1 VFADISLNLS
11 IALRDRN
18 AKSRAKLVIEKPFG
32 HDRKS
37 SDELT
42 WILTD
47 GFIEEQIFRID
58 HYLGK
63 EMVQN
68 LLVLRFANQF
78 FEPLWNSKYIE
89 KVELLWMEDLGVYG
103 RGKYFDKYGIIRDVI
118 QNHLLQILALIGM
131 EEPAS
136 LTADAIRDRKVELLK
151 KVKAI
156 IPGGVQTGQYTG
168 AVYKGVNVSGY
179 RDEPSVPEDSR
190 TPTFARLKFKIDN
203 ERWKNTRFVMTAGKG
218 MRESKAE
225 VRIKFKGKS
234 GGIFC
239 SLGKCPEPNELII
252 RIQPNEGFHFKITT
266 KAPEGKLDFAVKDLD
281 LSYNRVFNN
290 PVLPEAYENLLLD
303 VMSGNKELFIR
314 DDELRAS
321 WDILMPVLN
330 YLKLQKVI
338 PEPYP
343 FGSCGPKP
351 VFKEVDC
358 PCEKK

>member
-1 VFADISLNLS
+1 
-11 IALRDRN
+11 
-18 AKSRAKLVIEKPFG
+18 
-32 HDRKS
+32 
-37 SDELT
+37 
-42 WILTD
+42 LTD
-47 GFIEEQIFRID
+47 GFSEEQIFRID

-89 KVELLWMEDLGVYG
+89 KVELLWTEDLGVYG
-103 RGKYFDKYGIIRDVI
+103 RGKYFDNYGIIRDVM

-131 EEPAS
+131 EEPGS
-136 LTADAIRDRKVELLK
+136 LTADAIRDRKVELLEN
-151 KVKAI
+151 VKPVV
-156 IPGGVQTGQYTG
+156 PGGVQIGQYTG

-179 RDEPSVPEDSR
+179 RDEPSIPENSL
-190 TPTFARLKFKIDN
+190 TPTFARIKLKIDN
-203 ERWKNTRFVMTAGKG
+203 DRWRDTRFVMTAGKG

-225 VRIKFKGKS
+225 VRIKFRKKS

-239 SLGKCPEPNELII
+239 DFGKCPEPNELII

-266 KAPEGKLDFAVKDLD
+266 KAPDGKLDFAVKDLD
-281 LSYNRVFNN
+281 LSYHRVFNN

-314 DDELRAS
+314 DDELGAS

-330 YLKLQKVI
+330 YLKLQKLV

-351 VFKEVDC
+351 FFKEADC